1 MAKFLVSEL
10 PQNFKSKEQFN
21 FLNNIPLGTEW
32 NLMIS
37 HQNLVKPSLKTK
49 KGEIIAPI
57 KYEETRKRK

>member
-21 FLNNIPLGTEW
+21 FLNNMPLGTEW
-32 NLMIS
+32 NTMIS
-37 HQNLVKPSLKTK
+37 HQNMVKPSLKTK

-57 KYEETRKRK
+57 KYEEARRRK